1 MSAHLHRPVLADVAQ
16 AAGVSSSTASRAL
29 RDSPL
34 VSDRTRRRVKSAARR
49 LGYEPDRIA
58 RSLRTRSSTLIGV
71 IVPDIGTGFYAR
83 VVRGA
88 QATLERAGL
97 QVVVMSTHRDP
108 EAESAAL
115 RTLLAHRV
123 GGVLLATSGG
133 FAATARV
140 PIVFFDNIVAG
151 AGVANVARANHQGI
165 ALLVEHLVGHGHS
178 RIAYIGGPP
187 LLTSGIERAEGFGE
201 AVRRCGLPDRSEY
214 RVFGD
219 EVWSARSGGDCIR
232 SLLQLPTPPTAVV
245 AASDT
250 LSLGAMGALR
260 DAGRRVPEDIAVVS
274 FDDPF
279 FGDLLDPPMTAIR
292 RNDEELGELSA
303 SLLLRAL
310 GTGVLGPPTEVRLPV
325 QLVIR
330 RSCGCADPVAF
341 A

>member
-1 MSAHLHRPVLADVAQ
+1 MPAHRHPVLTDVAQ
-16 AAGVSSSTASRAL
+16 AAGVSPSTASRAL

-34 VSDRTRRRVKSAARR
+34 VNDRTRRRVKSVARR
-49 LGYEPDRIA
+49 LGYEPDRVA

-88 QATLERAGL
+88 QDTLERAGL

-108 EAESAAL
+108 ARESAAL

-133 FAATARV
+133 FDETPRI
-140 PIVFFDNIVAG
+140 PIVFFDNLVAG
-151 AGVANVARANHQGI
+151 AGVANVARANHEGTG
-165 ALLVEHLVGHGHS
+165 LLVEHLADHGHS

-187 LLTSGIERAEGFGE
+187 LLTSGIERADGFTE
-201 AVRRCGLPDRSEY
+201 AIRKRGLPDGREY

-219 EVWSARSGGDCIR
+219 EAWSANSGGECMR
-232 SLLQLPTPPTAVV
+232 RLLELPVPPTAVV

-250 LSLGAMGALR
+250 FSLGAIGALR
-260 DAGRRVPEDIAVVS
+260 DAGRTVPGDIAVVS

-303 SLLLRAL
+303 SLLLHAL
-310 GTGVLGPPTEVRLPV
+310 ETGGLGPPTEVRLPV
-325 QLVIR
+325 ELVVR
-330 RSCGCADPVAF
+330 RSCGCPPPS
-341 A
+341 